1 MADPRKT
8 TPDFFE
14 DGAMDP
20 VDAATGYPGKSQ
32 DEASRRS
39 SLADTDGTQK
49 RQTRTASPAAKKK
62 AGFYLS
68 ADILNRFNLK
78 FYELK
83 LAGAAIENKSNL
95 LELMLGF
102 ALDDMDKGEE
112 SCILQASNPR

>member
-1 MADPRKT
+1 MVDPKKI
-8 TPDFFE
+8 TPDFFD
-14 DGAMDP
+14 DGALDP
-20 VDAATGYPGKSQ
+20 VDAATG
-32 DEASRRS
+32 RS
-39 SLADTDGTQK
+39 SAAQADGPPK
-49 RQTRTASPAAKKK
+49 RQARAKSAVAKKK

-95 LELMLGF
+95 LELMLGY

-112 SCILQASNPR
+112 SCILQASNPG

>member
-14 DGAMDP
+14 DGALDP
-20 VDAATGYPGKSQ
+20 VDAASGYAGKSQ
-32 DEASRRS
+32 DAASRQS
-39 SLADTDGTQK
+39 SPADTDGTQK
-49 RQTRTASPAAKKK
+49 RQTRTASPVAKKK
-62 AGFYLS
+62 AGFY
-68 ADILNRFNLK
+68 LNRFNLK

-83 LAGAAIENKSNL
+83 LAGAAIDNKSSL

-112 SCILQASNPR
+112 SRILLKRNTE